1 MSTPNAQ
8 APGRRR
14 LFYTFLLLVTTGLML
29 TAQVAPLLAPL
40 SSLSLEVGQVSPQ
53 NFPAIQ
59 NITYTSEVLTEQ
71 QREAAAL
78 AVPFIYTS
86 PDPSVARRQL
96 ENFRNTL
103 AYITSV
109 RADPYDTPEQKLA
122 DLAALEYIHINTETA
137 SSILELSDS
146 RWQAIHQEAML
157 VLEQVMRNTIREDRL
172 DDARRN
178 VPALVSLS
186 LPEEQAAL
194 VAELVETFVAPNSL
208 YSESLSEA
216 ARQKARQ
223 AVTPV
228 TRSYI
233 AGETVVQRGQV
244 ITATDLEALQE
255 LGLVQPQSN
264 WKELT
269 STVILV
275 LLAIAFMVSYLLRN
289 RQLLEDV
296 RGVTLITILFLVFL
310 IGGRLIIPNH
320 TVIPYVYPLAAYGLI
335 VAVLIGTEPALI
347 FSLALSILVA
357 YDLPNALDLTL
368 YYILSSLFGVLTLGR
383 ARRLTAFIW
392 AGATVA
398 SSGAIV
404 IIAYRLPQSTTDL
417 IGIATLL
424 GASFINGIASASL
437 TVLLQFFLAQ
447 FLGMTTAL
455 QLMEISRPD
464 HPLLQLILRNAP
476 GTYQHSLQLA
486 NLSEQAAEQIGA
498 DTLLTRVGA
507 LYHDAGK
514 SLNPI
519 FFIENQVP
527 GSLNPHDELDPLSS
541 SQTIIRH
548 VADGLELARKHRL
561 PSRIHEFIREHHG
574 TTITRYQYV
583 KAVEAAGGDE
593 KLVDIEQFRYPGP
606 RPRSRET
613 AILMLA
619 DTCEARVRAERPN
632 DKNELRVLIKDVIDN
647 RVLRDQLD
655 ETNLSL
661 RDLETVASSFIT
673 TLRGIYHPRIEYPKL
688 EKDSVP
694 SEDPMEA
701 APIPA
706 PQLIS
711 ELPTLSQ
718 PDHPQ
723 ETPEAP

>member
-1 MSTPNAQ
+1 MSSPTVQ
-8 APGRRR
+8 KPGRRR
-14 LFYTFLLLVTTGLML
+14 LFYTFLLIVTTGLTL
-29 TAQVAPLLAPL
+29 TAQVFPLITPL

-53 NFPAIQ
+53 NFQAIQ
-59 NITYTSEVLTEQ
+59 DITYRSEVLTEQ
-71 QREAAAL
+71 QREAAER

-86 PDPSVARRQL
+86 PDPSVARKQL
-96 ENFRNTL
+96 ENLRNTL
-103 AYITSV
+103 AYISSV
-109 RADPYDTPEQKLA
+109 RADPYDTPDQKLA

-137 SSILELSDS
+137 SSILELGDS
-146 RWQAIHQEAML
+146 RWQTIHQETML

-172 DDARRN
+172 EDARRN
-178 VPALVSLS
+178 MPALVSLS

-194 VAELVETFVAPNSL
+194 VAELVEAFVAPNSL
-208 YSESLSEA
+208 YSESLVEA

-244 ITATDLEALQE
+244 ITATGLEALQE
-255 LGLVQPQSN
+255 LGLVKLQSN
-264 WKELT
+264 WKEMT
-269 STVILV
+269 SAVILV
-275 LLAIAFMVSYLLRN
+275 LLAIAFMVSYLRRN
-289 RQLLEDV
+289 KQLIEDV
-296 RGVTLITILFLVFL
+296 RGLTLIAILFLVFL
-310 IGGRLIIPNH
+310 IGGRLTLPNH

-347 FSLALSILVA
+347 SSLVLAILVA

-368 YYILSSLFGVLTLGR
+368 YYTLSSFFGVLTLGR
-383 ARRLTAFIW
+383 ARRLTAFIR

-398 SSGAIV
+398 GCGAIV
-404 IIAYRLPQSTTDL
+404 IVAYRLPQSTTDL
-417 IGIATLL
+417 IGIATLI
-424 GASFINGIASASL
+424 GASLINGIASASL

-486 NLSEQAAEQIGA
+486 NLSEQAAEQIGT

-507 LYHDAGK
+507 LYHDVGK

-527 GSLNPHDELDPLSS
+527 GSLNPHDDLDPLSS

-548 VADGLELARKHRL
+548 VTDGLELARKHRL
-561 PSRIHEFIREHHG
+561 PSRILDFIREHHG

-593 KLVDIEQFRYPGP
+593 NLVDIEQFRYPGP

-619 DTCEARVRAERPN
+619 DAIEARVRAERPK
-632 DKNELRVLIKDVIDN
+632 DKNEIRELIEDVIDN
-647 RVLRDQLD
+647 RVSRNQLD
-655 ETNLSL
+655 ETNLTL
-661 RDLETVASSFIT
+661 RDLDAIANSFTT

-688 EKDSVP
+688 EKDTAP
-694 SEDPMEA
+694 SEETTPD
-701 APIPA
+701 APVALQPV
-706 PQLIS
+706 S
-711 ELPTLSQ
+711 ELPTLPQ
-718 PDHPQ
+718 PDHPHQ
-723 ETPEAP
+723 TPESP